1 MQTLEELNST
11 ELVQIIETTVQ
22 TTIKSLVEQGLLV
35 SANSTA
41 SQNANA
47 DRSANSQT
55 ANANANCKRGMTA
68 YQKTEQLLFN
78 YLGFKRVI
86 REKQVQ
92 IEDIQTYG
100 VLERGA
106 AVRQYGGNTGGKPRG
121 IVLDEERKEQAIR
134 EIEKQMQPMVQA
146 VELVDRGMAE
156 LQAEPYYKALEMRY
170 FEDRTQEDIAVFFHC
185 TRPNITYHMRRL
197 INKLAMRIFPDQV
210 AQEMLE

>member
-11 ELVQIIETTVQ
+11 TLVQIIEATVQ

-47 DRSANSQT
+47 DRSANLQT
-55 ANANANCKRGMTA
+55 ANANANCKRGMSA

-78 YLGFKRVI
+78 YMGFKRII
-86 REKQVQ
+86 RDKQMQ

-100 VLERGA
+100 VLEGGG

-121 IVLDEERKEQAIR
+121 IVLDEERKAQAIA

-146 VELVDRGMAE
+146 VDMIDRAMSE
-156 LQAEPYYKALEMRY
+156 LQAESYYKILEMRY
-170 FEDRTQEDIAVFFHC
+170 FEDRTHEDIAVHYKC

-197 INKLAMRIFPDQV
+197 INKLAMQIFPEQV
-210 AQEMLE
+210 VQEMLE